1 MTYNSR
7 FFFFFGKS
15 IVTSHLGVSKERA
28 FTMGKSSCRLS
39 LLFIK
44 NLSYSVFE
52 DGIELCGEG
61 SPAPGSRV
69 GGGHQGL
76 VPLKGR
82 QVVGQAQSAAYLCCP
97 IELQAVLQ
105 LEFIILG
112 CYHRPGNIQNPLLST
127 AWERAL
133 ARCFPG
139 WE

>member
-1 MTYNSR
+1 M
-7 FFFFFGKS
+7 
-15 IVTSHLGVSKERA
+15 ECA
-28 FTMGKSSCRLS
+28 FTIGKSSYLLS
-39 LLFIK
+39 FLSRK

-52 DGIELCGEG
+52 DGIEQLCGEG

-69 GGGHQGL
+69 GGGHQGQ
-76 VPLKGR
+76 VPLKGH
-82 QVVGQAQSAAYLCCP
+82 QVVGQAQSTAYLCCP

-127 AWERAL
+127 AWKRAL
-133 ARCFPG
+133 ARCLPG